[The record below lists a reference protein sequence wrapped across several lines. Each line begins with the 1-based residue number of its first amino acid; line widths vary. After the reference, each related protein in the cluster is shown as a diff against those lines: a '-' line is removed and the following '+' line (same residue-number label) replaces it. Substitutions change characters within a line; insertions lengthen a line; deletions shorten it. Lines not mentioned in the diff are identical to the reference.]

1 MGARK
6 MPNAGRDVGVGG
18 RARSLREG
26 IRQQHVRLVRIL
38 GRGIQRCHVRAR
50 SVFDAMRAAR
60 RSECDTNSRSLRDSP
75 RDVDWFGPRLFV
87 GDLPLWARARQYR
100 PARAGS
106 PHSATMAAW
115 EMTKE
120 ALRKVCRDN
129 NG

>member
-38 GRGIQRCHVRAR
+38 GRGIQRYHVRAG

-60 RSECDTNSRSLRDSP
+60 RSECDTNSRSLRDHRATLTGLG
-75 RDVDWFGPRLFV
+75 RDF
-87 GDLPLWARARQYR
+87 LWGFYHCGLERVSTAPHAPVPHTR
-100 PARAGS
+100 PPWRRG
-106 PHSATMAAW
+106 
-115 EMTKE
+115 
-120 ALRKVCRDN
+120 R
-129 NG
+129 